1 MFVYPADKKVSQP
14 SILTINTKRLKRKSG
29 GGGWWG
35 TPSKQWSAVT
45 NHKNIHNYYVIRI

>member
-29 GGGWWG
+29 GGGEG
-35 TPSKQWSAVT
+35 YP
-45 NHKNIHNYYVIRI
+45 

>member
-29 GGGWWG
+29 GGGG
-35 TPSKQWSAVT
+35 GGVPLVNSGVLSQT
-45 NHKNIHNYYVIRI
+45 IRIFIIIML